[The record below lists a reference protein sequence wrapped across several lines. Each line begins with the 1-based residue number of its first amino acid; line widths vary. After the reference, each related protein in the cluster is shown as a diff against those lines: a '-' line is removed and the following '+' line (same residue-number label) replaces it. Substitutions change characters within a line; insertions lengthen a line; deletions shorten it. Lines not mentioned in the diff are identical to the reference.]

1 MSHIRKALVIA
12 HFHKH
17 GRLRSDTVAAIR
29 RLAAVFDRIILV
41 STNLNDA
48 EVPKVE
54 SFCQI
59 KVRENIG
66 YDFFSYRTG
75 ILQLSEENS
84 DYQITLMN
92 TSFIILELE
101 KLIANYFKLV
111 EGPLPN
117 EFFGLTMSQE
127 MFPHIQSFLMTLSPS
142 AWSAQPF
149 IEWWQRMEPLNDRQE
164 VINRYEIGL
173 SLFMTAQ
180 GASFST
186 AFDHPPNALIV
197 NPTHGSAKALFE
209 IFGIVKIETFR
220 QNPHQIDLSFLLHET
235 GTTRQALLQDGL
247 LN

>member
-12 HFHKH
+12 HFHQH

-29 RLAAVFDRIILV
+29 RLAAVFDRVILV

-48 EVPKVE
+48 ELPKVK

-75 ILQLSEENS
+75 ILQLFEEDI

-111 EGPLPN
+111 EDPMPN
-117 EFFGLTMSQE
+117 ELFGLTMSQE
-127 MFPHIQSFLMTLSPS
+127 MFPHIQSFLMTLSLS

-186 AFDHPPNALIV
+186 AFNHPPAHLLLIQ
-197 NPTHGSAKALFE
+197 PMGRPKRSLIYLASSKLRHSGKP
-209 IFGIVKIETFR
+209 GY
-220 QNPHQIDLSFLLHET
+220 QIDLSFLLHDT
-235 GTTRQALLQDGL
+235 GTTRQLCCKMAC
-247 LN
+247 

>member
-17 GRLRSDTVAAIR
+17 GSLRSDTLCNPAVT
-29 RLAAVFDRIILV
+29 AVFDRIILV

-48 EVPKVE
+48 EVPKIE

-75 ILQLSEENS
+75 ILQLFEEDI

-111 EGPLPN
+111 EDPLPN
-117 EFFGLTMSQE
+117 ELFGLTMSQE
-127 MFPHIQSFLMTLSPS
+127 MFPHPKFS
-142 AWSAQPF
+142 
-149 IEWWQRMEPLNDRQE
+149 NDL
-164 VINRYEIGL
+164 VAV
-173 SLFMTAQ
+173 SLEC
-180 GASFST
+180 ST
-186 AFDHPPNALIV
+186 IY
-197 NPTHGSAKALFE
+197 
-209 IFGIVKIETFR
+209 
-220 QNPHQIDLSFLLHET
+220 
-235 GTTRQALLQDGL
+235 
-247 LN
+247 